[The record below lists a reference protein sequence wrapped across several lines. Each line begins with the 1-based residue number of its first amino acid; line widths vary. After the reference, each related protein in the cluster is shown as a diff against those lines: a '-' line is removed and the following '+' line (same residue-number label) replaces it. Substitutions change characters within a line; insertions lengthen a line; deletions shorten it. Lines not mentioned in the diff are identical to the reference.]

1 MQSETEDSS
10 ARRSTR
16 GSAIGLVRR
25 SCIGR
30 DSSIEK
36 RNADD
41 ADDADLRRS
50 EGGGRIWAMK
60 LYRTKKGWWGGD
72 EEHLLPL
79 PFDLDR
85 LLSADAPEMGFIADD
100 NLSDFPTERDFLAPI
115 QSQEV
120 WAVGVTY
127 LRSKKAR
134 MEESDFSASAYDK
147 VYEAAR
153 PELFFKATPSRCV
166 GTGGA
171 LKLRDDSKWMVPEP
185 ELTLV
190 IGANQ
195 KLMGFTIGNDLSCRD
210 IEGENLLYLPQ
221 AKVWDQC
228 CGLGPCILV
237 ADDPEAIRESDISV
251 EIIRE
256 KKPVF
261 SGSTSIGRIKRSFE
275 ELIGYLFRNQ
285 SFANGVFLL
294 TGTGIVPPDNF
305 TLMRGDEVRI
315 TVDPIGML
323 SNFCQ

>member
-1 MQSETEDSS
+1 
-10 ARRSTR
+10 
-16 GSAIGLVRR
+16 
-25 SCIGR
+25 
-30 DSSIEK
+30 
-36 RNADD
+36 
-41 ADDADLRRS
+41 
-50 EGGGRIWAMK
+50 
-60 LYRTKKGWWGGD
+60 
-72 EEHLLPL
+72 
-79 PFDLDR
+79 
-85 LLSADAPEMGFIADD
+85 
-100 NLSDFPTERDFLAPI
+100 
-115 QSQEV
+115 
-120 WAVGVTY
+120 
-127 LRSKKAR
+127 

-251 EIIRE
+251 EIIRD
-256 KKPVF
+256 KKSVF
-261 SGSTSIGRIKRSFE
+261 AGSTSIGRIKRSFE
-275 ELIGYLFRNQ
+275 ELIEYLFRNQ
-285 SFANGVFLL
+285 TFANGVFLL
-294 TGTGIVPPDNF
+294 TGTGIVPPDDF
-305 TLMRGDEVRI
+305 TLQRGDEVRI
-315 TVDPIGML
+315 TVETIGTL